1 MGEPKGNTKI
11 GWREKY
17 EWIIMLQEQN
27 EQYTINFGNKY
38 IFENLKTYLILENFE
53 LYLKH

>member
-1 MGEPKGNTKI
+1 
-11 GWREKY
+11 
-17 EWIIMLQEQN
+17 MLQEQN

-38 IFENLKTYLILENFE
+38 IFENLKTYFILENFE